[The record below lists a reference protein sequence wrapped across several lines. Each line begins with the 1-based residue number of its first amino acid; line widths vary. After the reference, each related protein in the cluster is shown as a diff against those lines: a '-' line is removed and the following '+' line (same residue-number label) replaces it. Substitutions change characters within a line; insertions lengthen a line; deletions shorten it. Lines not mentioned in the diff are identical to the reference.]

1 MNKMNTIKTIKTIKT
16 KRLVIRPIENGDA
29 EAIHVYAGSPDI
41 DMMMFLPNETMEDTE
56 KFVEFA
62 RSEWQKDEP
71 EDREYVILQ
80 GSEII
85 GGINLEK
92 CENRSGNTFEI
103 GWIICRDKRGQGF
116 ATEAAM
122 ALMAYAFNEL
132 NADFVRAHCDSR
144 NTASEGVMK
153 KLGMTLTDG
162 TGTRTYPKTGVT
174 SGEYLYSINRL
185 EYINKKH

>member
-1 MNKMNTIKTIKTIKT
+1 
-16 KRLVIRPIENGDA
+16 
-29 EAIHVYAGSPDI
+29 
-41 DMMMFLPNETMEDTE
+41 MEDTE

-174 SGEYLYSINRL
+174 SGESAGSVAALTSVRL
-185 EYINKKH
+185 NVLWKISSSHSAKPFEITVKVCPAIRNLSPSASFPPSVRENISAGRTPDQR